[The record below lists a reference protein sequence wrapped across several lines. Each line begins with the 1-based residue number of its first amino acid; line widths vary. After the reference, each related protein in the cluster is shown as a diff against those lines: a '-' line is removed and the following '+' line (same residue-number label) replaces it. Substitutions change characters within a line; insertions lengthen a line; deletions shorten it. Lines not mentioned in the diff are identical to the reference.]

1 MGKGSHDNLHFFQRA
16 FYTARWFVELVPMLE
31 ATG

>member
-1 MGKGSHDNLHFFQRA
+1 MGKGSHDDLHFFQRA
-16 FYTARWFVELVPMLE
+16 FDTARWFVELVPMLE